1 MVGGDRNIER
11 PEAGRS
17 KNQCFQ
23 ARFYFIEKEDQPM
36 ELPELAQLIG
46 TLGFPIVACC
56 VVFWYLQ
63 KESENHKQEMNS
75 MRDAVNANTS
85 VIAELKMIMQQLV
98 DKIT

>member
-1 MVGGDRNIER
+1 
-11 PEAGRS
+11 
-17 KNQCFQ
+17 
-23 ARFYFIEKEDQPM
+23 M
-36 ELPELAQLIG
+36 ELSEMGQLIG

-85 VIAELKMIMQQLV
+85 VIADLKMLMQQLI
-98 DKIT
+98 DKLS

>member
-1 MVGGDRNIER
+1 
-11 PEAGRS
+11 
-17 KNQCFQ
+17 
-23 ARFYFIEKEDQPM
+23 M

-63 KESENHKQEMNS
+63 KESENHKQELNS

>member
-1 MVGGDRNIER
+1 
-11 PEAGRS
+11 
-17 KNQCFQ
+17 
-23 ARFYFIEKEDQPM
+23 M
-36 ELPELAQLIG
+36 ELSELGQLIG

-56 VVFWYLQ
+56 AVFWYLQ

-98 DKIT
+98 DKLHE

>member
-1 MVGGDRNIER
+1 MWLAGTATLNGRKPGGRRIN
-11 PEAGRS
+11 AS
-17 KNQCFQ
+17 KPAFH
-23 ARFYFIEKEDQPM
+23 IGGDQPM
-36 ELPELAQLIG
+36 ELPELGQLIG

-85 VIAELKMIMQQLV
+85 VIADLKMLMQQLI
-98 DKIT
+98 DKLS